1 MTEQVADDTVRLN
14 HNTVLNVQRTAI
26 AKKKKKKK
34 KRKRNISPIP
44 GQKEILD
51 EEQKPKLLNN
61 IQVQNKNHE
70 VENYETSKFS
80 RAVHKTP

>member
-26 AKKKKKKK
+26 AKKNKKNKK
-34 KRKRNISPIP
+34 NVSPIP

-61 IQVQNKNHE
+61 IQVQNKNHQ
-70 VENYETSKFS
+70 VEN
-80 RAVHKTP
+80 

>member
-34 KRKRNISPIP
+34 RNISPIP

-61 IQVQNKNHE
+61 IQVQNKNHQ
-70 VENYETSKFS
+70 VEN
-80 RAVHKTP
+80 